1 MEHNSYWILGMILL
15 PFIGGVAGFYLG
27 KRRKRLRNQCMMLI
41 MVAELMIQ
49 GALFAWLSGYEDKA
63 SLFLEWLPGIRVIF
77 QFDRIRLFLC
87 MLSGLVFCTVLLFMK
102 ESMRQEAGSNRFRL
116 FLMCTYG
123 MVLGTL
129 LAGSMWVLVVCV
141 SLSALFL
148 YPMVAHR
155 KDDVVVR
162 NAGIYLYFLIAAI
175 AITHIGLL
183 LIHLHTNTPIRIEN
197 GLMTGWEGN
206 SDPAVA
212 GGLLLFVGCTMF
224 SGLFPLQLLVTR
236 GSAYS
241 IMEASA
247 LLSSMISRMGIYGLL
262 ILVASASS
270 ENVLYGRILLPVSL
284 LTIVWG
290 LLIALTST
298 DIRKI
303 LMGVAVG
310 MNGFE
315 ALSISCMV
323 FGREDGVSVLWSS
336 FLMIPVSGLSLA
348 ALYMVAL
355 EQVRA
360 RKTYEIKGL
369 IASGKGNPVLGFS
382 CLIACASI
390 GGVPGTAGF
399 LAHSTLY
406 TVIRTQLGWRWL
418 MVFYIVAWAFLLT
431 AVGRI
436 FMKLFVSRK
445 EETLRLLTPEE
456 TIVADEVVWV
466 DMTKHPYLAGELM
479 LVFFGL
485 CQLVTGCFPV
495 WSLHS
500 LADGVMLFFG
510 GSAQMTLSSYYN
522 KATCL
527 ACGIASVLGILL
539 YVNLVHGI
547 LLRAIRNKKNK
558 QLQESMSED

>member
-1 MEHNSYWILGMILL
+1 MEHNSYWILGIMLL

-27 KRRKRLRNQCMMLI
+27 KSRKRFRNQCMLLI
-41 MVAELMIQ
+41 VAAELMVQ
-49 GALFAWLSGYEDKA
+49 VALFVWLSGYDREV

-77 QFDRIRLFLC
+77 RVDRIRLLLC
-87 MLSGLVFCTVLLFMK
+87 IASGLVFCTVLLFMK
-102 ESMRQEAGSNRFRL
+102 ESMRQEMGSNRFRL
-116 FLMCTYG
+116 FLMCTYS
-123 MVLGTL
+123 MVLGTF
-129 LAGSMWVLVVCV
+129 LAGSMWVLIMCV

-155 KDDVVVR
+155 KEEVVVR

-175 AITHIGLL
+175 AVTHIGLL
-183 LIHLHTNTPIRIEN
+183 LVHLHAQNPLLIEN
-197 GLMTGWEGN
+197 GIVAGWKEYG
-206 SDPAVA
+206 DPAVA
-212 GGLLLFVGCTMF
+212 GGLLLFLGCAMF
-224 SGLFPLQLLVTR
+224 SGLFPLQFLVTR

-247 LLSSMISRMGIYGLL
+247 LLSSMISRMGFYGLL
-262 ILVASASS
+262 ILAGSVSLDNS
-270 ENVLYGRILLPVSL
+270 LYGRLLLPMSL

-290 LLIALTST
+290 LLIALTAT

-310 MNGFE
+310 VGGFG
-315 ALSISCMV
+315 ALSVSCMILC
-323 FGREDGVSVLWSS
+323 GEPGALAIWSS
-336 FLMIPVSGLSLA
+336 FLMIPVSGLSLVT
-348 ALYMVAL
+348 LYMVAL

-360 RKTYEIKGL
+360 QKTYEIKGL

-390 GGVPGTAGF
+390 GGVPGTVGF
-399 LAHSTLY
+399 LVHSSLY
-406 TVIRTQLGWRWL
+406 TVIRTQLGWKWL
-418 MVFYIVAWAFLLT
+418 MIFYIFAWAFLMT

-436 FMKLFVSRK
+436 FMKLFVSKK
-445 EETLRLLTPEE
+445 EETLHLLTPEE
-456 TIVADEVVWV
+456 TIAEDEIVWV

-479 LVFFGL
+479 LFLFGM
-485 CQLVTGCFPV
+485 CQLVAGCFPV

-500 LADGVMLFFG
+500 IAVEVISCFG
-510 GSAQMTLSSYYN
+510 GNAEITISSYYN
-522 KATCL
+522 EAACL
-527 ACGIASVLGILL
+527 ACGIASVLGILF

-558 QLQESMSED
+558 QLQETMSEE